1 MNHFFL
7 PRFSLLRHYSI
18 FCLCK
23 YKFLLHVLLFFIL
36 CFIFLW
42 LVWWYIVRQWWYWYF
57 NFRVMNLSFFL
68 SCSIYLY
75 FFIET
80 DIIRPRTRK
89 PHNPNPSK
97 PKDENGQRRVSIYQP
112 RFGMDEHFE
121 PESAHTRPMSTPFP
135 QQNQT
140 KIPYQPLEHEFKLQ
154 ISKLSAKLRLKTR
167 T

>member
-121 PESAHTRPMSTPFP
+121 PESVHTRLMSTPNF
-135 QQNQT
+135 NMHKWNIYFT
-140 KIPYQPLEHEFKLQ
+140 MIIESNDENIFMHDKKLV
-154 ISKLSAKLRLKTR
+154 SFEP
-167 T
+167 